1 MALVDALGEPQRI
14 ERLTEV
20 FLPGVEVDEH
30 QGLGVA
36 SQRVHQQVGQLRVA
50 IGDVARPVLQKNK
63 AKMTDLNIS
72 L

>member
-30 QGLGVA
+30 QGLGVT
-36 SQRVHQQVGQLRVA
+36 SQGVHQQVGQLRVA
-50 IGDVARPVLQKNK
+50 VSDV
-63 AKMTDLNIS
+63 S
-72 L
+72 

>member
-50 IGDVARPVLQKNK
+50 IGDVARPVL
-63 AKMTDLNIS
+63 
-72 L
+72 